1 MMEGGQWLWPPVEP
15 GHAHLLPDLVSK
27 GLMTRVV
34 TLSLRPLVVEVE
46 HFLNQEE
53 AHHIIERAK

>member
-1 MMEGGQWLWPPVEP
+1 
-15 GHAHLLPDLVSK
+15 
-27 GLMTRVV
+27 MTRVV